1 MGQITNAVSSG
12 STNTATD
19 LIAAGHL
26 FKFVRVFN
34 MHASATIVVN
44 VGAAAASTG
53 TIAGIVIAASQS
65 VVLPVSGQVV
75 SMASGTASVP
85 VAYFEEPWN
94 WGAS

>member
-1 MGQITNAVSSG
+1 MAQIVNAVSS
-12 STNTATD
+12 SSINTATD
-19 LIAAGHL
+19 LIAAGHF

-34 MHASATIVVN
+34 LHATVTIYVN

-53 TIAGIVIAASQS
+53 TIAGIVIFAGQS

-85 VAYFEEPWN
+85 VAYFEEPIVVGN
-94 WGAS
+94 